1 MEIQFKDIT
10 ANVTRLHQRYTY
22 EGLLEGVPTDKMNA
36 RILKNIPREAEEL
49 TYNKNYYLI
58 APEQT
63 PIEIGRPYPFG
74 EPMSLPG
81 IVCIVGLTCYQT
93 SNPDVSGMSKLTLII
108 FQNAFAPPFDTE
120 VLDRIK
126 HIRWFAYA
134 KDIRWDEF

>member
-22 EGLLEGVPTDKMNA
+22 EGLIEGVPFDKMNA
-36 RILKNIPREAEEL
+36 RILKDIPKEAEKL
-49 TYNKNYYLI
+49 THNKNYYLI
-58 APEQT
+58 EPEQT
-63 PIEIGRPYPFG
+63 PIELGRPYPFG
-74 EPMSLPG
+74 KPMSLPE

-93 SNPDVSGMSKLTLII
+93 SNPDVGGISRLTLII
-108 FQNAFAPPFDTE
+108 FQSSFAPPFDND

-134 KDIRWDEF
+134 KDITWEDF